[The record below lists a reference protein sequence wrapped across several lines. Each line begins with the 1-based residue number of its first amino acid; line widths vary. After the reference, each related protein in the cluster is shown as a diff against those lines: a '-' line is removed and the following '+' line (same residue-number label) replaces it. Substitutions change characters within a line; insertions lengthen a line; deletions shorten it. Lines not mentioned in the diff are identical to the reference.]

1 MREAPRSAIEEVLLE
16 ARSLHFL
23 TPQER
28 GGGWRRYFG
37 PVADRVPEPYPLF
50 AEDERTSHGP
60 AWPLLASPNWQRFTR
75 ELATLITAEVGY
87 RVAVAS
93 GARPEKRGLVTQR
106 GAAVQH
112 LAELLENALL
122 HDHNQRLPEI
132 LWLALSREMTEAAT
146 AALRSARLD
155 TPKGSPAELAP
166 IRYALAEAH
175 IDLAFRAEAEA
186 VGRLK
191 RSADFEPPPRTL
203 AFGRL
208 LREDVL
214 PFLLPAP
221 TARLA
226 DLDPYLRIRLALD
239 VSRFHTALATA
250 VAWLDEMRQENLTFA
265 RALSL
270 VAPEATQCPSWQLIF
285 VPGVLDLL
293 ETFEGR
299 AAQKLPADIRT
310 AMESLGARLKRFEVV
325 AALREC
331 LLPVTVRGNTL
342 LVETSGGSIRLSSSI
357 RPLDFAA
364 PGVVDSTVRRYGL
377 LYDLVEFTQI
387 LEGLRRRGRSAEDE
401 ALRFMVR
408 FQQRVQEI
416 RQRHRL
422 HFEKFLGDG
431 AFFSA
436 RRPAA
441 AFFAAAEL
449 RQLYETFRVQ
459 GFPFDR
465 GLRLAVNV
473 GTYHLLPMVAEGE
486 GAPHFEFLGHG
497 LVELA
502 RLTTG
507 KTTQEVEDIADFLI
521 SAGYDVHRVLEF
533 LEPVRH
539 ASRHPDHVRQRPYAA
554 FLAEN
559 QELVNL
565 GGVVTE
571 AFLRELE
578 AELAGQPLFEAEQW
592 GLRWLLVPGPTE
604 DGRSNYVGLRLLGT
618 PRLKGL
624 DPTPVAEMAVFEAMA
639 EPPLPLPQ
647 GASLLDS
654 LQRLAGR
661 ESGAAESGKPEALVD
676 PRLCVASVLEAP
688 DTRIWYIGLF
698 HEEVDALFHA
708 FRVPLSPVGVQDGE
722 PFESWLFRQRFEL
735 AKLYRGLRRDGHGAT
750 LSLADLRSRDGYFA
764 CLLQAPH
771 RSPR

>member
-1 MREAPRSAIEEVLLE
+1 MRQAPRPAIEEVLLE

-28 GGGWRRYFG
+28 AGGWRRYFG
-37 PVADRVPEPYPLF
+37 PAAERVPEPYPLF
-50 AEDERTSHGP
+50 AEDERTSRGP
-60 AWPLLASPNWQRFTR
+60 AWPLLASPKWQRFTK
-75 ELATLITAEVGY
+75 ELGTLVTAEAGY
-87 RVAVAS
+87 RLAVAR
-93 GARPEKRGLVTQR
+93 GERPDKRALVAQR
-106 GAAVQH
+106 GAAVQR
-112 LAELLENALL
+112 LAEILENALL

-132 LWLALSREMTEAAT
+132 LWLALSRELTEGSA
-146 AALRSARLD
+146 AALRNARLD
-155 TPKGSPAELAP
+155 GREGSVPDLAQL
-166 IRYALAEAH
+166 RYALAEAH
-175 IDLAFRAEAEA
+175 VDLAFRAEAEVVA
-186 VGRLK
+186 RLK
-191 RSADFEPPPRTL
+191 RSMDFEPPPHAL

-208 LREDVL
+208 LREDVVPL
-214 PFLLPAP
+214 LLPAP

-226 DLDPYLRIRLALD
+226 ELDPFLRHRLGLEP
-239 VSRFHTALATA
+239 SRFHTALATA

-270 VAPEATQCPSWQLIF
+270 LAPEAVQCPSWQLIF

-293 ETFEGR
+293 EAFEGR
-299 AAQKLPADIRT
+299 AAQKLPADIR
-310 AMESLGARLKRFEVV
+310 AAVEGLGARLKRFEVV
-325 AALREC
+325 AALRER
-331 LLPVTVRGNTL
+331 LVPVTVEGTV
-342 LVETSGGSIRLSSSI
+342 LVGECGGEAIRLSASI

-408 FQQRVQEI
+408 FQQRVERI
-416 RQRHRL
+416 RQRYRL

-436 RRPAA
+436 RRPSA
-441 AFFAAAEL
+441 AFYAAAEL
-449 RQLYETFRVQ
+449 RKLYETFRSQ

-473 GTYHLLPMVAEGE
+473 GTYHLLPMAVEGE
-486 GAPHFEFLGHG
+486 GSPHFEFLGHG

-507 KTTQEVEDIADFLI
+507 KTTHEVEDIADFLI
-521 SAGYDVHRVLEF
+521 SAGYDVHRVLAF

-578 AELAGQPLFEAEQW
+578 TELGGEPLFETEQW
-592 GLRWLLVPGPTE
+592 GLRWVLVPVTAE
-604 DGRSNYVGLRLLGT
+604 DGRIFVGLRLLGT

-624 DPTPVAEMAVFEAMA
+624 DPTPIAEMVVFEATA
-639 EPPLPLPQ
+639 EPLSPLPA
-647 GASLLDS
+647 GASLLHS
-654 LQRLAGR
+654 LQRLAGQG
-661 ESGAAESGKPEALVD
+661 EAAAEAGKREEAVD

-688 DTRIWYIGLF
+688 DSRIWYIGLF
-698 HEEVDALFHA
+698 HEEVDALFHT

-735 AKLYRGLRRDGHGAT
+735 AKLYRGLRRDGQGAT

-764 CLLQAPH
+764 CLLHAPH